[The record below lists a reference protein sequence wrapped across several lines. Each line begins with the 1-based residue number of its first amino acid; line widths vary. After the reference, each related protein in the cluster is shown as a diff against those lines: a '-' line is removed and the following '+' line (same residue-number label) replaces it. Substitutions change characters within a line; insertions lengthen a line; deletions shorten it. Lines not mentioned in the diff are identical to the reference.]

1 MEIARSIKAPSAEVA
16 LRSAGAEGLTV
27 REIMAATD
35 LPETTVRR
43 QVADLQ
49 GRTYKVP
56 TMEGAK
62 IIWGT
67 KPAPAS
73 KSVTDPTAGGSTSP
87 RRKEA
92 YERDKKVLEV
102 LRVNTVISCG
112 EIARIIEAPDID
124 DDGWSQLTWLSLR
137 RLRKRALCQ
146 REVHWKYLG
155 PVNGPE
161 DET

>member
-16 LRSAGAEGLTV
+16 LRSAGNDGLTV

-43 QVADLQ
+43 QVADLKD
-49 GRTYKVP
+49 RTHRVP

-62 IIWGT
+62 IIWGP
-67 KPAPAS
+67 KPLVHRSSA
-73 KSVTDPTAGGSTSP
+73 TTTTNP
-87 RRKEA
+87 RRREA
-92 YERDKKVLEV
+92 YERDEKVLEV

-112 EIARIIEAPDID
+112 EIARIIEATDID
-124 DDGWSQLTWLSLR
+124 EDGWSQLTWLSLR
-137 RLRKRALCQ
+137 RLRRRGLTE

-155 PVNGPE
+155 PVNGPA
-161 DET
+161 DES